1 MINDP
6 EYLAKLTLWQQ
17 TKAQAEQL
25 VATEK
30 RLREELFSVAFPAP
44 VEGTNNVDL
53 PEGWKLKGVLKIN
66 RTLDE
71 AALPA
76 VMDAVRGMNFN
87 SDRLV
92 RYKPE
97 LALKDYKA
105 LPENVRHVFDAALT
119 IKPGL
124 PTIELVPPKEKK

>member
-6 EYLAKLTLWQQ
+6 DYLAKLALWQK
-17 TKAQAEQL
+17 TKSQVDQL
-25 VATEK
+25 SANEK
-30 RLREELFSVAFPAP
+30 RLREELFGVAFPTP

-76 VMDAVRGMNFN
+76 VMNAVRGMNFN
-87 SDRLV
+87 PDPLV
-92 RYKPE
+92 RYKLE

-124 PTIELVPPKEKK
+124 PTIELVAPKVKA

>member
-6 EYLAKLTLWQQ
+6 DYLAKLTLWQQ
-17 TKAQAEQL
+17 TKAQVEQL
-25 VATEK
+25 TATER
-30 RLREELFSVAFPAP
+30 RLREELFGAAFPAP
-44 VEGTNNVDL
+44 IEGTNNAEL

-66 RTLDE
+66 RTIDE

-76 VMDAVRGMNFN
+76 VKEAVRGMNFN
-87 SDRLV
+87 PDPLV
-92 RYKPE
+92 KYKPE
-97 LALKDYKA
+97 LVLKDYKA

-124 PTIELVPPKEKK
+124 PTIELVPPKVKA

>member
-6 EYLAKLTLWQQ
+6 DYLAKLTLWQQ
-17 TKAQAEQL
+17 TKAQAEQFT
-25 VATEK
+25 ATER
-30 RLREELFSVAFPAP
+30 RLREELFSAAFPAP
-44 VEGTNNVDL
+44 AEGTNNIDL

-76 VMDAVRGMNFN
+76 VMEAVRGMNFN
-87 SDRLV
+87 PDPLV
-92 RYKPE
+92 KYKPE
-97 LALKDYKA
+97 LALRDYKA
-105 LPENVRHVFDAALT
+105 LPENVRYVFDAALT

-124 PTIELVPPKEKK
+124 PTIELVAPKVKA

>member
-1 MINDP
+1 MINNPD
-6 EYLAKLTLWQQ
+6 YLAKLTLWQQ

-25 VATEK
+25 TATER

-44 VEGTNNVDL
+44 TEGTNNIDL

-76 VMDAVRGMNFN
+76 VMEAVRGMNFN
-87 SDRLV
+87 PDPLV
-92 RYKPE
+92 KYKPE
-97 LALKDYKA
+97 LALRDYKA

-124 PTIELVPPKEKK
+124 PTIELVAPKVKA